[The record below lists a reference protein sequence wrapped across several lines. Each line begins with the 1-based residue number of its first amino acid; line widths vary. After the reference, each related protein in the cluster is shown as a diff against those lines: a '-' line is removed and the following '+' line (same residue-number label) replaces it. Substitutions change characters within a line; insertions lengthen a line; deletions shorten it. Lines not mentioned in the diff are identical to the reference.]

1 MNDWNDATEWEV
13 EFQYGMAPNRVR
25 VAKECDHWPM
35 ISAPRKVEEEMWTSQ
50 PHSVELPKG
59 MFRADDCRWLTASP
73 LPTMSTPGTESAK
86 PAQGPRLP
94 QPQGTP
100 TFEGV

>member
-1 MNDWNDATEWEV
+1 MTGMMQESGKWNSSMEWP
-13 EFQYGMAPNRVR
+13 QSQRVT
-25 VAKECDHWPM
+25 KECDHWPM

-50 PHSVELPKG
+50 PPSVELPEG
-59 MFRADDCRWLTASP
+59 MFRADDYRWLTASP
-73 LPTMSTPGTESAK
+73 LPTMSTPGTKSAK
-86 PAQGPRLP
+86 PAQGPRLL